1 MSIRELLIDLA
12 IKFGVTI
19 IGVIVTLFLS
29 LAKNS
34 KNKRLRVVAQKIA
47 ETVERLYAGCGS
59 DEKLAA
65 FKELCRVKKI
75 NVDKAVKYL
84 ESVIMPISKSINILP
99 EKPLQ
104 KSDDED
110 EDEVI

>member
-19 IGVIVTLFLS
+19 VSVIVTLFLS

-34 KNKRLRVVAQKIA
+34 KNNRLRAVAQKIA
-47 ETVERLYAGCGS
+47 ETVEQLYAGCGS
-59 DEKLAA
+59 EEKLAA
-65 FKELCRVKKI
+65 FKELCRAKKI

-99 EKPLQ
+99 EKLAQ
-104 KSDDED
+104 ESVDDD
-110 EDEVI
+110 DEVI